1 MKGVI
6 SFFERFAL
14 LLMLV
19 VVIIFFSVNPETP
32 QFLSVQNLQNLLI
45 NQALLVLLAVA
56 TTLPLVAGQIDLS
69 VGPSTALTA
78 LLTAGMMSRLELPLA
93 VAILVS
99 ILAGVIVG
107 LINGVLIA
115 RIGISSIV
123 ATLGMS
129 SIILAI
135 TYLYSS
141 GVSIVTNISPA
152 LTDFGVGRTLG
163 VPNPVIIVALICL
176 VAWYVLGHTPVG
188 RNLYAVGSSPGA
200 STLVGLSVRRYVAG
214 SLMAAGAVVGIAG
227 VLLVAVQGGAN
238 PQIGPSF
245 TLPAV
250 AAAFLGGTAY
260 QRGRYNVLGTIT
272 AVFFIGVTVNGLT
285 LWGFESWVSDI
296 VYGLSLIIAVGIST
310 TAGRRRAGNVTSDH
324 TPGSAPGNVETSGDS
339 PSQVLNFLETKER

>member
-19 VVIIFFSVNPETP
+19 VVIIFFSVNPATP

-78 LLTAGMMSRLELPLA
+78 LLTAGMMSKLGLPLV

-99 ILAGVIVG
+99 IIVGIIVG

-129 SIILAI
+129 SIILAAA
-135 TYLYSS
+135 L
-141 GVSIVTNISPA
+141 VSILPSVPAYAGTPSKGFVLRGPMPLADNRLLFLPSARLA
-152 LTDFGVGRTLG
+152 LTASPYLVLELAIFLSIAPT
-163 VPNPVIIVALICL
+163 PPVL
-176 VAWYVLGHTPVG
+176 V
-188 RNLYAVGSSPGA
+188 
-200 STLVGLSVRRYVAG
+200 
-214 SLMAAGAVVGIAG
+214 SL
-227 VLLVAVQGGAN
+227 
-238 PQIGPSF
+238 P
-245 TLPAV
+245 
-250 AAAFLGGTAY
+250 
-260 QRGRYNVLGTIT
+260 
-272 AVFFIGVTVNGLT
+272 
-285 LWGFESWVSDI
+285 
-296 VYGLSLIIAVGIST
+296 
-310 TAGRRRAGNVTSDH
+310 
-324 TPGSAPGNVETSGDS
+324 
-339 PSQVLNFLETKER
+339 